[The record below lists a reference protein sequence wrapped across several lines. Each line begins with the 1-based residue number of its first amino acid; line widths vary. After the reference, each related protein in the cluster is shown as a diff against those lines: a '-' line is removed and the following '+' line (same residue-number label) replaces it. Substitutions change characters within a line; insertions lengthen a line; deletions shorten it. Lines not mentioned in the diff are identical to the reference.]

1 VHEGSAK
8 RMTMASRVAT
18 WALAPVPRRRPVGIG
33 RTAYDLGS
41 MSSPDRTETLRHQG
55 RRKRG
60 RRPGRLTL
68 RVLDGP
74 DAGKEEIVTGSRIRV
89 GRGAAADFTVEHPS
103 LSGLHFELRVRR
115 DGVELFDLASKNGTV
130 LCGRR
135 VYHARVELGDVI
147 VAGGCG
153 IQLVDAADV
162 EIDQGFEAREDGLL
176 GQSDAIQ
183 EMFAVI
189 DVAAS
194 CELPTL
200 VHGETGSGKELVARA
215 MHRRSSRSKGP
226 FIVRDCSTLP
236 KDLAESAILG
246 HCKGAFTGADDDR
259 RGAFEEASGGT
270 LFLDEIGELAL
281 ELQVKLLRAVDR
293 QEIVRVGE
301 NEPRR
306 VDTRVVAATHADV
319 PHMVDAGL
327 FREDLFYRLNGLTI
341 EIPSLR
347 DRGADEIEYLA
358 NAFLADHATMLQ
370 RGLSWSGAA
379 MEALRMHRWP
389 GNVREL
395 KAVVARAVV
404 MRVSDTIELEA
415 LALRVQRTRRTRLE
429 ESARLGT
436 YDEAHA
442 ELDRSLLPR
451 ILAECGGDIEA
462 AARRLDRPARALIK
476 RMHDLGIYSPKMI
489 PR

>member
-1 VHEGSAK
+1 MHDDGN
-8 RMTMASRVAT
+8 SRGQSQPLRLPPT
-18 WALAPVPRRRPVGIG
+18 TPVGIG
-33 RTAYDLGS
+33 RAAYDLGS

-74 DAGKEEIVTGSRIRV
+74 DAGKEENVTGSRIRV
-89 GRGAAADFTVEHPS
+89 GRSAAADFTVEHPS

-183 EMFAVI
+183 EMFAAL

-200 VHGETGSGKELVARA
+200 VYGETGSGKELVARA
-215 MHRRSSRSKGP
+215 IHRRSCRSNGP

-236 KDLAESAILG
+236 EDLAESAILG

-281 ELQVKLLRAVDR
+281 ELQSKLLRAVDR

-301 NEPRR
+301 NEPRP
-306 VDTRVVAATHADV
+306 VNVRVVAATHADV
-319 PHMVDAGL
+319 PRMVDAGL
-327 FREDLFYRLNGLTI
+327 FREDLFHRLNGLTI

-347 DRGADEIEYLA
+347 DRGAGEIEYLA
-358 NAFLADHATMLQ
+358 SVFLAEHAAMLQ
-370 RGLSWSGAA
+370 RSLSWSAAA

-404 MRVSDTIELEA
+404 LRASDTIELEA
-415 LALRVQRTRRTRLE
+415 LALRVQHTRRTRLE

-462 AARRLDRPARALIK
+462 AARRLDRSARSLIK